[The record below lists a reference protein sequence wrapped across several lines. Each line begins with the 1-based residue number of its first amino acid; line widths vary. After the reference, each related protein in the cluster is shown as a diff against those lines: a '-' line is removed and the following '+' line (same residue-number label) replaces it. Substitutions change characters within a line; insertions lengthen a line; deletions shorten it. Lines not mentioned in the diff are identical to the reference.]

1 MKRLC
6 LKDFM
11 TAPESNHSL
20 TNLNVL
26 RRNNL
31 LCNADFFFFLIE
43 TVGNNGLT
51 LDTAVSRGIY
61 LYEICIPTDGSWL
74 SNNWLHQ
81 LCNKKVRFS

>member
-1 MKRLC
+1 
-6 LKDFM
+6 M

-20 TNLNVL
+20 TKLNVL

-31 LCNADFFFFLIE
+31 LCNADFFFVFDSGIE

-61 LYEICIPTDGSWL
+61 MKFAYLLMVVSYQIIGYISYAI
-74 SNNWLHQ
+74 
-81 LCNKKVRFS
+81 KKVRFS

>member
-61 LYEICIPTDGSWL
+61 IKFAYLLMVVGYMHIYLP
-74 SNNWLHQ
+74 SN
-81 LCNKKVRFS
+81 

>member
-1 MKRLC
+1 
-6 LKDFM
+6 M

-31 LCNADFFFFLIE
+31 LCNADFFFLIE

-61 LYEICIPTDGSWL
+61 MKFAYLLMVVGYQIIGYISYAI
-74 SNNWLHQ
+74 
-81 LCNKKVRFS
+81 KIRV

>member
-1 MKRLC
+1 
-6 LKDFM
+6 M

-31 LCNADFFFFLIE
+31 LCNADFFFLIE

-61 LYEICIPTDGSWL
+61 MKFAYLLMVVGYQIIGYISYAI
-74 SNNWLHQ
+74 
-81 LCNKKVRFS
+81 KKKLDFLTFNI

>member
-1 MKRLC
+1 
-6 LKDFM
+6 M

-31 LCNADFFFFLIE
+31 LCNADFFFLIE

-61 LYEICIPTDGSWL
+61 MKFAYLLMVVGYMHIYLP
-74 SNNWLHQ
+74 SN
-81 LCNKKVRFS
+81 

>member
-1 MKRLC
+1 
-6 LKDFM
+6 M

-61 LYEICIPTDGSWL
+61 MKFAYLLMVVGYMHIYLP
-74 SNNWLHQ
+74 SN
-81 LCNKKVRFS
+81 

>member
-1 MKRLC
+1 
-6 LKDFM
+6 M

-61 LYEICIPTDGSWL
+61 MKFAYLLMVVGYQIIGYISYAI
-74 SNNWLHQ
+74 
-81 LCNKKVRFS
+81 KKS

>member
-1 MKRLC
+1 
-6 LKDFM
+6 M

-20 TNLNVL
+20 TNLNIL

-31 LCNADFFFFLIE
+31 LCNTDFFFLIE

-61 LYEICIPTDGSWL
+61 MKFAYLLMVVGYQIIGYISYAI
-74 SNNWLHQ
+74 
-81 LCNKKVRFS
+81 KKVRFPNF

>member
-1 MKRLC
+1 
-6 LKDFM
+6 M

-31 LCNADFFFFLIE
+31 LCNADFFFLIE

-61 LYEICIPTDGSWL
+61 MKFAYLLMVVGYQIIIGYISYAI
-74 SNNWLHQ
+74 
-81 LCNKKVRFS
+81 KKS

>member
-31 LCNADFFFFLIE
+31 LCNADSFFFLIE

-61 LYEICIPTDGSWL
+61 MKFAYLLMVVGYMHIYLP
-74 SNNWLHQ
+74 SN
-81 LCNKKVRFS
+81 

>member
-1 MKRLC
+1 
-6 LKDFM
+6 M

-31 LCNADFFFFLIE
+31 LCNADFFFLIE

-61 LYEICIPTDGSWL
+61 MKFAYLLMVVGYQIIGYISYAI
-74 SNNWLHQ
+74 
-81 LCNKKVRFS
+81 KKVRFS

>member
-1 MKRLC
+1 
-6 LKDFM
+6 M

-31 LCNADFFFFLIE
+31 LCNADFFFLIE

-61 LYEICIPTDGSWL
+61 MKFAYLLMVVGYQIIIGYISYAI
-74 SNNWLHQ
+74 
-81 LCNKKVRFS
+81 KKLAFPNF